1 MNESNC
7 DIYTKKVL
15 CQEYSS
21 FAQYLFFTMS
31 FIVMYICFSLVQRRY
46 QLNLKHSPAPSL
58 APPYLHCRC
67 R

>member
-46 QLNLKHSPAPSL
+46 QLDLKHSLPHPL
-58 APPYLHCRC
+58 
-67 R
+67 

>member
-15 CQEYSS
+15 YQEYSS

-31 FIVMYICFSLVQRRY
+31 FIVLFM
-46 QLNLKHSPAPSL
+46 
-58 APPYLHCRC
+58 
-67 R
+67 